1 MSVRF
6 TDNTARVKTDI
17 DNATGITLRLMLEG
31 VHEKSTPITPM
42 RPAPVGGTLRA
53 EVLKT
58 MEGNNV
64 GKIKWYA
71 PYAWYQ
77 ERGYTTGP
85 VVNYS
90 TQGTHAHFAES
101 SVKEVMRNLDFYA
114 RMGGLIK

>member
-1 MSVRF
+1 MSVNF
-6 TDNTARVKTDI
+6 NDNTARVQTDV
-17 DNATGITLRLMLEG
+17 DNAIGITLRLMLEG
-31 VHEKSTPITPM
+31 IHEKSNLITPM

-85 VVNYS
+85 VRNYS
-90 TQGTHAHFAES
+90 TPGTTSHFAEK
-101 SVKEVMRNLDFYA
+101 SVKEVAKNMSHYA
-114 RMGGLIK
+114 RLGGLIK